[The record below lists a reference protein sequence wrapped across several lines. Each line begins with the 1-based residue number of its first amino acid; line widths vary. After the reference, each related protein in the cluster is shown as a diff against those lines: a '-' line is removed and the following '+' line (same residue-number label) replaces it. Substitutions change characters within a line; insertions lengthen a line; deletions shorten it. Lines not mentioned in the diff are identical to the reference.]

1 MAEGDTIHRIAN
13 DVAGLL
19 QGDVPQEIVTP
30 HPRHCHE
37 RWPERLAGRAVRSA
51 DAHGKHLFLRFE
63 GDLTIHS
70 HLRMS
75 GAWSVCGPDRR
86 WPRSPDRAWLVL
98 RARQAVAVQFDGPLL
113 ALRTE
118 ADLRRDARLRA
129 LGPDVLA
136 ETLDEAGIVERL
148 RRRDP
153 TRPIGEALLDQRVI
167 AGIGNL
173 WKAEAFFAAGLDP
186 WRLTGEVSN
195 EETLAA
201 IGHARAGMA
210 EAVRLGRQARPRA
223 VYRRAGMPCPRCGS
237 AIRSHGQGE
246 ESRTTYW
253 CPRCQR

>member
-1 MAEGDTIHRIAN
+1 M
-13 DVAGLL
+13 
-19 QGDVPQEIVTP
+19 
-30 HPRHCHE
+30 
-37 RWPERLAGRAVRSA
+37 
-51 DAHGKHLFLRFE
+51 
-63 GDLTIHS
+63 
-70 HLRMS
+70 
-75 GAWSVCGPDRR
+75 
-86 WPRSPDRAWLVL
+86 L
-98 RARQAVAVQFDGPLL
+98 RAHRGVAVQFGGPLL

-118 ADLRRDARLRA
+118 ADLRRDGRLRA

-136 ETLDEAGIVERL
+136 EALDESGIVERL

-153 TRPIGEALLDQRVI
+153 TRPIGEALLDQRVV

-173 WKAEAFFAAGLDP
+173 WKAEACFAVGLDP

-195 EETLAA
+195 EETLLA

-253 CPRCQR
+253 CPGCQR